1 VVGVEDERVV
11 LVDDGGNALGTAPK
25 ATVHGGDTPLHLGF
39 SCYVF
44 DVDDNLLVTRRALDK
59 RTFPGVWTNS
69 FCGHPAPGEPLPY
82 AVRRRAADE
91 LGLEVGEP
99 RLVLPRFRYRA
110 EMDGIVELELC
121 PVLSVQVDRDSAIR
135 PRVEEVAEWG
145 WEPWD
150 DIVHA
155 VSRGRQL
162 SVWCRE
168 QVAELALLGAPSAW
182 PDESTSLLPPALQA
196 PLVAASGGN
205 VGHLLDC
212 RG

>member
-1 VVGVEDERVV
+1 MAGSKDEQVV
-11 LVDDGGNALGTAPK
+11 LVDDEGRVLGAAPK
-25 ATVHGGDTPLHLGF
+25 ATVHGRHTPLHLGF

-44 DVDDNLLVTRRALDK
+44 DADDRLLVTRRALDK

-110 EMDGIVELELC
+110 EMGGVVELELC
-121 PVLSVQVDRDSAIR
+121 PVLAVHVDAAEPLR
-135 PRVEEVAEWG
+135 PRSDEVAAWS

-150 DIVHA
+150 DVVA
-155 VSRGRQL
+155 SVRRGREV

-168 QVAELALLGAPSAW
+168 QVALLATLGRPSTW
-182 PDESTSLLPPALQA
+182 PDESPGLLPPALQP
-196 PLVAASGGN
+196 PLVAAPGDN
-205 VGHLLDC
+205 VGHFLD
-212 RG
+212 RWG